1 MGPIQLKNGF
11 YIEVCNKGSKTG
23 IKIHSATQQGMEASI
38 NMYSGYAYKAVT
50 VLGEYIDGIPQ
61 RDLPSKTLST
71 IAAPV
76 SLADIKHDLLVKDEV
91 KLLIYSDG
99 IPVINP
105 TKLR

>member
-1 MGPIQLKNGF
+1 MIYKRKLPMGPIQLKNGF

-61 RDLPSKTLST
+61 RDLLTKS
-71 IAAPV
+71 IAKKEVPV
-76 SLADIKHDLLVKDEV
+76 AMEDIKEV
-91 KLLIYSDG
+91 Y
-99 IPVINP
+99 
-105 TKLR
+105 R